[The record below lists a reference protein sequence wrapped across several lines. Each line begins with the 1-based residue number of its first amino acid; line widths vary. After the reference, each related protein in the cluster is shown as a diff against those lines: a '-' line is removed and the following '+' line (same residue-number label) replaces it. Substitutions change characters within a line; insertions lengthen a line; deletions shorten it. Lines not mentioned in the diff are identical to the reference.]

1 MYYIKPACFFVSKKG
16 FFAFSKK
23 YLNSVDKN
31 MRECYLNSRKVLALR
46 YKEC

>member
-1 MYYIKPACFFVSKKG
+1 MCVDVHSKEVVIRRFFI
-16 FFAFSKK
+16 FSKK

-31 MRECYLNSRKVLALR
+31 MWECYLNSRKVLALR